1 MNDLRTR
8 RNDDA
13 ELHTPIIHAL
23 DALMTAAPSPQSEP
37 TDANLLGR
45 HEPARHRSRTLVA
58 AAAAGVLGL
67 GVTGLVVTNQ
77 PDDPAVSQ
85 PGPQPSVSEPAA
97 SSPGTLAPPTALDV
111 DDPLADVTGFVLPA
125 HLPDG
130 YAITNLNAM
139 PVYSNQFDNTD
150 TDTDGAATEVGVAT
164 DIWLTRTDGQP
175 GGFVSVT
182 SLPHASNETLD
193 SLLQDREGF
202 ERQQIGGI
210 ERNVRIQPPDAL
222 GPFTNIEWIE
232 GDQIITVAG
241 RAAPD
246 QVIAVAEGV
255 AATSRDAFVA
265 AGASITDSAAA
276 LDVLDEVTFADGTR
290 VSVRSL
296 TPGPSGSGA
305 VAICVEAPIPQC
317 QFSFSETGNGG
328 AYQDNLIAAFDIDGN
343 TVLLVWHDA
352 IEAERVGDPSLTTSG
367 IVSASTIPSD
377 EAPAATPAPPTVTS
391 TAEITEQI
399 VTDLGRFTR
408 VDVPAGETPPQLMYE
423 TETGVIGLST
433 TAPSS
438 YRF

>member
-45 HEPARHRSRTLVA
+45 HEPTDHRSRTLVA

-67 GVTGLVVTNQ
+67 GVAGLVVTNQ

-97 SSPGTLAPPTALDV
+97 SPPGTLAPPTAADV
-111 DDPLADVTGFVLPA
+111 DDPLADLTGFVLPA

-130 YAITNLNAM
+130 YEITNLNAM

-150 TDTDGAATEVGVAT
+150 TDAAPTEVGVAT
-164 DIWLTRTDGQP
+164 DIWLNRTDGQP

-241 RAAPD
+241 RATPNE
-246 QVIAVAEGV
+246 VIAVAEGV

-305 VAICVEAPIPQC
+305 VAMCVDAPTQQC
-317 QFSFSETGNGG
+317 HFSFSETGIGG

-343 TVLLVWHDA
+343 TVLLVWHDTA
-352 IEAERVGDPSLTTSG
+352 EAERVGDPSLTTSG

-377 EAPAATPAPPTVTS
+377 EAAAAPLAPETATS

-399 VTDLGRFTR
+399 ATDLGRFTR
-408 VDVPAGETPPQLMYE
+408 VDVPAGETPPQLTYE
-423 TETGVIGLST
+423 TETGQIGLST
-433 TAPSS
+433 SAPSS

>member
-23 DALMTAAPSPQSEP
+23 DALMNTAPAPQSEP

-45 HEPARHRSRTLVA
+45 HEPAGHRSRTLVA
-58 AAAAGVLGL
+58 TAAAGVLGL
-67 GVTGLVVTNQ
+67 GVAGLVVMNQ

-85 PGPQPSVSEPAA
+85 SGPQPSVSEPAA
-97 SSPGTLAPPTALDV
+97 SSPGTLAPPTAVDV
-111 DDPLADVTGFVLPA
+111 NDPLADVTGFVLPA

-130 YAITNLNAM
+130 YEITNLNAM
-139 PVYSNQFDNTD
+139 PVYPSQVVNTD
-150 TDTDGAATEVGVAT
+150 TDIDAAAAEVGVAT

-175 GGFVSVT
+175 GGFISVT

-202 ERQQIGGI
+202 ERQQIAGI

-241 RAAPD
+241 RATPD
-246 QVIAVAEGV
+246 EVIAVAEGV

-305 VAICVEAPIPQC
+305 VAICVDAPTQQC
-317 QFSFSETGNGG
+317 HFAFSETGIGG